1 MPVALANVR
10 SELLPGL
17 FDVRGSYDMIPRQ
30 WDKVFKTHKSNMA
43 VERSTQMAFVALPFL
58 KDEGAATQFDNN
70 AGERFTW
77 AFIHI
82 EVALGY
88 AITRKAI
95 DDLLYKAQFNP
106 TNLKLQEAFA
116 QFKEIQAANILNL
129 GTTIL
134 PQNAGVGDGVA
145 LFSTAH
151 PYDGGT
157 WANTSATPKS
167 LNESTM
173 LADMTN
179 VRTQFVNERGL
190 RILARA
196 RRLIVPPNLEA
207 VAIRLTKTE
216 LRPGTADNDV
226 NAILTLSGGLPE
238 GFIVLDFL
246 TSNFAWF
253 LTTNIEGLIHML
265 RIPYESDMW
274 VDNVTDNLLVK
285 SYERYS
291 FGYND
296 PRAAWGEFPTS

>member
-1 MPVALANVR
+1 MPVALAQIR

-30 WDKVFKTHKSNMA
+30 WDKVFTTHKSNMA
-43 VERSTQMAFVALPFL
+43 VERSTQMAFVALPYL

-77 AFIHI
+77 AFVHI

-88 AITRKAI
+88 SITRKAI
-95 DDLLYKAQFNP
+95 DDNLYKAQFNP

-116 QFKEIQAANILNL
+116 QFKEIQGANILNL
-129 GTTIL
+129 GTTYQSSI
-134 PQNAGVGDGVA
+134 VGDGVS
-145 LFSTAH
+145 LFNVSH

-157 WANTSATPKS
+157 WANTSSVAKS
-167 LNESTM
+167 LNESTL

-190 RILARA
+190 RILSRA
-196 RRLIVPPNLEA
+196 RRLVVPPNLEA
-207 VAIRLTKTE
+207 IAIRLTKTE

-238 GFIVLDFL
+238 GHIVLDFL

-253 LTTNIEGLIHML
+253 LTTNIDGLIHML
-265 RIPYESDMW
+265 RIPYESDLW

-285 SYERYS
+285 AYERYS

>member
-1 MPVALANVR
+1 MPVALANIR

-30 WDKVFKTHKSNMA
+30 WDKVFKTHKSSMA
-43 VERSTQMAFVALPFL
+43 IERSTQMAFVALPFL
-58 KDEGAATQFDNN
+58 KSEGAATQFDN
-70 AGERFTW
+70 ASGERFTW
-77 AFIHI
+77 AFVHI

-95 DDLLYKAQFNP
+95 DDSLYKAQFNP

-116 QFKEIQAANILNL
+116 QFKEIQGANVLNN
-129 GTTIL
+129 GTTYT
-134 PQNAGVGDGVA
+134 AATVGDGVA

-157 WANTSATPKS
+157 WANTSTVAKS
-167 LNESTM
+167 LNEATL

-190 RILARA
+190 RIMSRA
-196 RRLIVPPNLEA
+196 RRLVVPPNLEGI
-207 VAIRLTKTE
+207 AIRLTKTE

-226 NAILTLSGGLPE
+226 NAILSLSGGLPE
-238 GFIVLDFL
+238 GCLVMDFL

-253 LTTNIEGLIHML
+253 LTTNIDGLIHMM

-285 SYERYS
+285 AYERYS
-291 FGYND
+291 FGFND

>member
-1 MPVALANVR
+1 MAIALANIR

-30 WDKVFKTHKSNMA
+30 WDKVFTTHTSRMA
-43 VERSTQMAFVALPFL
+43 VERSTQMAFTGLPYL
-58 KDEGAATQFDNN
+58 KSEGAATQFDNA

-77 AFIHI
+77 AFVHI

-95 DDLLYKAQFNP
+95 DDNLYKQQFNP

-116 QFKEIQAANILNL
+116 QFKEVQAATVLNT
-129 GTTIL
+129 GTTYNSNQI
-134 PQNAGVGDGVA
+134 GDGVA
-145 LFSTAH
+145 FFSTAH

-157 WANTSATPKS
+157 WANTSTTAKS
-167 LNESTM
+167 LNESTL
-173 LADMTN
+173 LANMTN

-190 RILARA
+190 RILSRA
-196 RRLIVPPNLEA
+196 RRLVVPPNLEG

-226 NAILTLSGGLPE
+226 NAILTMSGGLPE
-238 GFIVLDFL
+238 GHIVLDFL

-253 LTTNIEGLIHML
+253 LTTNIEGMIHML

-285 SYERYS
+285 AYERYS
-291 FGYND
+291 FGIND
-296 PRAAWGEFPTS
+296 PRSAWGEFPTS

>member
-1 MPVALANVR
+1 MPIALANLR

-30 WDKVFKTHKSNMA
+30 WDKVFKTHTSKMA
-43 VERSTQMAFVALPFL
+43 VERSTQMAFMGLPFL
-58 KDEGAATQFDNN
+58 KDEGAATQFDNQ
-70 AGERFTW
+70 AGERWTW
-77 AFIHI
+77 AFNHF

-95 DDLLYKAQFNP
+95 ADNLYKAQFNP
-106 TNLKLQEAFA
+106 TNLKLQEVFA
-116 QFKEIQAANILNL
+116 QFKEIQCASVLNL
-129 GTTIL
+129 ATTVNTALI
-134 PQNAGVGDGVA
+134 GDGVA
-145 LFSTAH
+145 LASTAH
-151 PYDGGT
+151 PFDGGT
-157 WANTSATPKS
+157 WANTSTVPKS
-167 LNESTM
+167 LSEQSLLTN
-173 LADMTN
+173 MTN
-179 VRTQFVNERGL
+179 IRGFVNERGVK
-190 RILARA
+190 ILARG
-196 RRLIVPPNLEA
+196 RLLIVPKELEA

-238 GFIVLDFL
+238 GFIVMDFL

-274 VDNVTDNLLVK
+274 VDNITDNLLVK

-291 FGYND
+291 FGDND
-296 PRAAWGEFPTS
+296 PRAAWGEFPTA

>member
-1 MPVALANVR
+1 MPVSLANIR

-30 WDKVFKTHKSNMA
+30 WDKVFVTHESKMA
-43 VERSTQMAFVALPFL
+43 VERSTQMAFVALPYL

-70 AGERFTW
+70 AGERYTW
-77 AFIHI
+77 AFIHA

-95 DDLLYKAQFNP
+95 DDNLYKAQFQP
-106 TNLKLQEAFA
+106 TNLKLAESFA
-116 QFKEIQAANILNL
+116 QFKEIQAANVLNN
-129 GTTIL
+129 GNVV
-134 PQNAGVGDGVA
+134 NAASIGDGVA

-157 WANTSATPKS
+157 WANTSTVAKA
-167 LNESTM
+167 LNESTL

-190 RILARA
+190 RILSRA
-196 RRLIVPPNLEA
+196 RRLVVPPNLEA
-207 VAIRLTKTE
+207 VAIRLTKTQ

-226 NAILTLSGGLPE
+226 NAILSLSGGLPE
-238 GFIVLDFL
+238 GYIVLDFL

-253 LTTNIEGLIHML
+253 LTTNIDGLIHML
-265 RIPYESDMW
+265 RMPYESDMS
-274 VDNVTDNLLVK
+274 VDFVTDNLLVK
-285 SYERYS
+285 AYERYS

-296 PRAAWGEFPTS
+296 PRAAWGEFPVS

>member
-1 MPVALANVR
+1 MPVALAQVR

-77 AFIHI
+77 AFVHI

-95 DDLLYKAQFNP
+95 DDLIYKAQFNP

-116 QFKEIQAANILNL
+116 QFKEIQGANILNL
-129 GTTIL
+129 GTTYI
-134 PQNAGVGDGVA
+134 ASIVGDGVA
-145 LFSTAH
+145 LFSTSH

-157 WANTSATPKS
+157 WANTSSVAKS
-167 LNESTM
+167 LNESTL
-173 LADMTN
+173 LANMTN

-196 RRLIVPPNLEA
+196 RKLIIPPNLEGI
-207 VAIRLTKTE
+207 AIRLTKTE

-226 NAILTLSGGLPE
+226 NAILSLSGGLPE

-253 LTTNIEGLIHML
+253 LSTNIEGLIHML

-274 VDNVTDNLLVK
+274 VDNVTDNVLVK
-285 SYERYS
+285 AYERYS

>member
-1 MPVALANVR
+1 MPIALASIR

-17 FDVRGSYDMIPRQ
+17 FDVRGSYEMIPRQ

-43 VERSTQMAFVALPFL
+43 VERSTQMAFVGLPFL

-77 AFIHI
+77 AFVHI
-82 EVALGY
+82 EVDLGY

-95 DDLLYKAQFNP
+95 DDNLYKAQFNP

-116 QFKEIQAANILNL
+116 QFKDIQGANVLNL
-129 GTTIL
+129 GNVYNSSQI
-134 PQNAGVGDGVA
+134 GDGVA

-151 PYDGGT
+151 PWDQGT

-167 LNESTM
+167 LNEASL
-173 LADMTN
+173 LANMAN
-179 VRTQFVNERGL
+179 VRTNFINERGL
-190 RILARA
+190 KVLARA
-196 RRLIVPPNLEA
+196 RRLIAPVALEPTC
-207 VAIRLTKTE
+207 IRLTKTE

-226 NAILTLSGGLPE
+226 NAILTTSGGLPE
-238 GFIVLDFL
+238 GFLIMDFL

-253 LTTNIEGLIHML
+253 LTTNIEGLIHMM

-274 VDNVTDNLLVK
+274 VDNITDNLLVK
-285 SYERYS
+285 AYERYS

-296 PRAAWGEFPTS
+296 PRAAWGEFATS

>member
-1 MPVALANVR
+1 MPIALANIR

-30 WDKVFKTHKSNMA
+30 WDKVFTTHKSNMA
-43 VERSTQMAFVALPFL
+43 VERSTQMAFMALPYL
-58 KDEGAATQFDNN
+58 KDEGAATQFDNA
-70 AGERFTW
+70 AGERYTW
-77 AFIHI
+77 AFVHI

-95 DDLLYKAQFNP
+95 DDNLYKNQFNP
-106 TNLKLQEAFA
+106 TNLKLQESFA
-116 QFKEIQAANILNL
+116 QFKEIQGANILNL
-129 GTTIL
+129 GNVYQTSII
-134 PQNAGVGDGVA
+134 GDGVA

-157 WANTSATPKS
+157 WANTSTTPKS
-167 LNESTM
+167 LNESTL

-190 RILARA
+190 RILSRA
-196 RRLIVPPNLEA
+196 KRLVVPPNLEPI
-207 VAIRLTKTE
+207 AIRLTKTE

-226 NAILTLSGGLPE
+226 NAILTLSGGLTE
-238 GFIVLDFL
+238 GFIVMDYL

-253 LTTNIEGLIHML
+253 LTTNIEGLIHMT

-285 SYERYS
+285 GYERYS

>member
-1 MPVALANVR
+1 MPIALASIR

-17 FDVRGSYDMIPRQ
+17 FDVRGSYEMIPRQ
-30 WDKVFKTHKSNMA
+30 WDKVFKTHKSAMA

-77 AFIHI
+77 AFVHI

-95 DDLLYKAQFNP
+95 DDNLYKAQFNP

-116 QFKEIQAANILNL
+116 QFKEIQAANVLNL
-129 GTTIL
+129 GNVYNSSQI
-134 PQNAGVGDGVA
+134 GDGVA

-151 PYDGGT
+151 PWDQGT
-157 WANTSATPKS
+157 WANTSSTAKS
-167 LNESTM
+167 LNETSL
-173 LADMTN
+173 LAVMAN
-179 VRTQFVNERGL
+179 IRSNFVNERGL
-190 RILARA
+190 KILARA
-196 RRLIVPPNLEA
+196 RRLIVPVNLQP
-207 VAIRLTKTE
+207 VAIRLLKTE

-226 NAILTLSGGLPE
+226 NAILTTSGGLPE
-238 GFIVLDFL
+238 GFLVMDFL

-253 LTTNIEGLIHML
+253 VTTNIEGLIHMM

-274 VDNVTDNLLVK
+274 VDNITDNLLVK
-285 SYERYS
+285 AYERYS

-296 PRAAWGEFPTS
+296 PRAAWGEYPTS

>member
-1 MPVALANVR
+1 MPIALANIR

-30 WDKVFKTHKSNMA
+30 WDKVFKTHKSSMA
-43 VERSTQMAFVALPFL
+43 VERSTQMAFVALPYL
-58 KDEGAATQFDNN
+58 KEEGAATQFDNA

-77 AFIHI
+77 AFVHI

-95 DDLLYKAQFNP
+95 DDNLYKAQFNP

-129 GTTIL
+129 GTTYNSAQI
-134 PQNAGVGDGVA
+134 GDGVA
-145 LFSTAH
+145 LFSTSH

-157 WANTSATPKS
+157 WANTSSVPKS
-167 LNESTM
+167 LNESTL
-173 LADMTN
+173 LANMTN

-196 RRLIVPPNLEA
+196 RRLVVPPNLEGI
-207 VAIRLTKTE
+207 AIRLTKTE

-238 GFIVLDFL
+238 GFIVMDFL

-285 SYERYS
+285 AYERYS
-291 FGYND
+291 FGDND
-296 PRAAWGEFPTS
+296 PRAAWGEFPTA

>member
-1 MPVALANVR
+1 MPVALANIR

-30 WDKVFKTHKSNMA
+30 WDKVFRTHQSEMA

-70 AGERFTW
+70 AGERWTW
-77 AFIHI
+77 AFVHV

-95 DDLLYKAQFNP
+95 DDNLYKAQFNP

-116 QFKEIQAANILNL
+116 QFKEIQAANIFNT
-129 GTTIL
+129 GQTF
-134 PQNAGVGDGVA
+134 NAVQIGDGQA
-145 LFSTAH
+145 FFSTAH

-157 WANTSATPKS
+157 WANTSTTPKS
-167 LNESTM
+167 LNESTL
-173 LADMTN
+173 LANMTN

-190 RILARA
+190 RVLSRA
-196 RRLIVPPNLEA
+196 RRLVVPPNLEA
-207 VAIRLTKTE
+207 IAIRLTKTE

-238 GFIVLDFL
+238 GFIVMDFL

-274 VDNVTDNLLVK
+274 VDNITDNLLVK
-285 SYERYS
+285 AYERYS
-291 FGYND
+291 FGIND
-296 PRAAWGEFPTS
+296 PRSAWGEFPTS

>member
-1 MPVALANVR
+1 MPVSLANIR

-30 WDKVFKTHKSNMA
+30 WDKVFTTHQSKMA
-43 VERSTQMAFVALPFL
+43 VERSTQMAFLALPYL

-70 AGERFTW
+70 AGERYTW
-77 AFIHI
+77 AFIHLEI
-82 EVALGY
+82 ALGY

-95 DDLLYKAQFNP
+95 DDNLYKSQFQP
-106 TNLKLQEAFA
+106 TNLKLAESFA
-116 QFKEIQAANILNL
+116 QFKEIQAANVLNL
-129 GTTIL
+129 GTTYNSASI
-134 PQNAGVGDGVA
+134 GDGVA

-157 WANTSATPKS
+157 WANTSSVPKT
-167 LNESTM
+167 LNESTL
-173 LADMTN
+173 LANMTN

-190 RILARA
+190 RILSRA
-196 RRLIVPPNLEA
+196 RRLVVPPNLEA
-207 VAIRLTKTE
+207 VAIRLTKTQ

-238 GFIVLDFL
+238 GYIVLDFL

-285 SYERYS
+285 AYERYS

-296 PRAAWGEFPTS
+296 PRAAWGEFPSS

>member
-1 MPVALANVR
+1 LPVALANIR

-30 WDKVFKTHKSNMA
+30 WDRVFKTHKSNMA
-43 VERSTQMAFVALPFL
+43 VERSTQMAFVGLPFL

-70 AGERFTW
+70 SGERFTW
-77 AFIHI
+77 AFVHI

-95 DDLLYKAQFNP
+95 DDNLYKAQFNP

-116 QFKEIQAANILNL
+116 QFKEIQGANVLNL
-129 GTTIL
+129 GNVYNSAQI
-134 PQNAGVGDGVA
+134 GDGVA

-157 WANTSATPKS
+157 WANTSTVPKS
-167 LNESTM
+167 LNESGL

-179 VRTQFVNERGL
+179 VRTNFVNERGL
-190 RILARA
+190 RILSRA
-196 RRLIVPPNLEA
+196 RRLVVPTGLEA
-207 VAIRLTKTE
+207 VAIRLCKTE
-216 LRPGTADNDV
+216 LRPGTAQNDV

-238 GFIVLDFL
+238 GFVVLDFL
-246 TSNFAWF
+246 TSAFAWF

-265 RIPYESDMW
+265 RIPYESDLW
-274 VDNVTDNLLVK
+274 VDNITDNLLVK
-285 SYERYS
+285 AYERYS
-291 FGYND
+291 FGFND

>member
-1 MPVALANVR
+1 MPIALANIR
-10 SELLPGL
+10 NELLPGL

-30 WDKVFKTHKSNMA
+30 WDKVFKVRKSSMA
-43 VERSTQMAFVALPFL
+43 VERSTQMAFTSLPFL

-77 AFIHI
+77 AFVHI

-95 DDLLYKAQFNP
+95 ADNLYKTQFNP

-116 QFKEIQAANILNL
+116 QFKEIQAANVLNL
-129 GTTIL
+129 GTTY
-134 PQNAGVGDGVA
+134 NAGIIGDGVA
-145 LFSTAH
+145 LFSVSH

-157 WANTSATPKS
+157 WANTSSVPKS
-167 LNESTM
+167 LNEATL
-173 LADMTN
+173 LANMSN

-196 RRLIVPPNLEA
+196 RRLVVPPNLEGI
-207 VAIRLTKTE
+207 AIRLTKTE

-238 GFIVLDFL
+238 GFIVMDFL

-253 LTTNIEGLIHML
+253 LTTNIDGLIHML
-265 RIPYESDMW
+265 REPYESEMW
-274 VDNVTDNLLVK
+274 CDNLTDNLLVK
-285 SYERYS
+285 AYERYS

>member
-1 MPVALANVR
+1 MPVSLASIR

-30 WDKVFKTHKSNMA
+30 WDKVFKTHKSAMA
-43 VERSTQMAFVALPFL
+43 VERSTQMAFVALPYL
-58 KDEGAATQFDNN
+58 KDEGAATQFDNQ

-77 AFIHI
+77 AFVHI

-95 DDLLYKAQFNP
+95 DDNLYKAQFNP

-116 QFKEIQAANILNL
+116 QFKEIQAANIFNL
-129 GTTIL
+129 GTTYVAS
-134 PQNAGVGDGVA
+134 QVGDGVA
-145 LFSTAH
+145 FFSTAH

-157 WANTSATPKS
+157 WANTSTVPKS
-167 LNESTM
+167 LNESTL

-179 VRTQFVNERGL
+179 VRAQFVNERGL

-226 NAILTLSGGLPE
+226 NAILSLSGGLPE

-274 VDNVTDNLLVK
+274 VDNITDNLLVK
-285 SYERYS
+285 AYERYS
-291 FGYND
+291 FGIND
-296 PRAAWGEFPTS
+296 PRAAWGEFPTA

>member
-1 MPVALANVR
+1 
-10 SELLPGL
+10 
-17 FDVRGSYDMIPRQ
+17 MIPRQ
-30 WDKVFKTHKSNMA
+30 WDKVFKTRKSAMA
-43 VERSTQMAFVALPFL
+43 VERSTQMAFVALPYL

-77 AFIHI
+77 AFVHI

-95 DDLLYKAQFNP
+95 DDNLYKAQFNP

-116 QFKEIQAANILNL
+116 QFKEIQAANIFNT
-129 GTTIL
+129 GTTYNS
-134 PQNAGVGDGVA
+134 QQVGDGVA
-145 LFSTAH
+145 FFSTAH

-157 WANTSATPKS
+157 WANTSSVPKS
-167 LNESTM
+167 LNESTL

-179 VRTQFVNERGL
+179 VRAQFVNERGL

-196 RRLIVPPNLEA
+196 RKLIVPPNLEA
-207 VAIRLTKTE
+207 IAIRLTKTE

-226 NAILTLSGGLPE
+226 NAILSLSGGLPE

-253 LTTNIEGLIHML
+253 LPTNIEGPIPLL
-265 RIPYESDMW
+265 PIPYETHIC
-274 VDNVTDNLLVK
+274 VDNLTDNLL
-285 SYERYS
+285 
-291 FGYND
+291 FN
-296 PRAAWGEFPTS
+296 TS

>member
-1 MPVALANVR
+1 MPVSLAQIR

-30 WDKVFKTHKSNMA
+30 WGDVFATHNSNMA
-43 VERSTQMAFVALPFL
+43 VERSTQMAFMGLPQL
-58 KDEGAATQFDNN
+58 KDEGAQTAFDNA

-77 AFIHI
+77 NFVHS

-95 DDLLYKAQFNP
+95 DDNLYKAQFNP

-116 QFKEIQAANILNL
+116 QFKEIQAANVFNL
-129 GTTIL
+129 GQTFNSI
-134 PQNAGVGDGVA
+134 QGGDGVA
-145 LFSTAH
+145 FFATNHAF
-151 PYDGGT
+151 DQGT
-157 WANTSATPKS
+157 WANTSSTPKA
-167 LNESTM
+167 LNESTL
-173 LADMTN
+173 LADMAN

-196 RRLIVPPNLEA
+196 RKLIVPPNLEA
-207 VAIRLTKTE
+207 VAIRLLKTE

-226 NAILTLSGGLPE
+226 NAILTLSGGLPK
-238 GFIVLDFL
+238 GFLVMDFL

-253 LTTNIEGLIHML
+253 LTTNVDGLIHML

-285 SYERYS
+285 AYERYS
-291 FGYND
+291 FGIND

>member
-1 MPVALANVR
+1 MPVALANIR

-30 WDKVFKTHKSNMA
+30 WDKVFKTHKSSMA
-43 VERSTQMAFVALPFL
+43 VERSTQMAFVALPYL
-58 KDEGAATQFDNN
+58 KDEGAATQFDNA
-70 AGERFTW
+70 AGERYTW
-77 AFIHI
+77 AFVHI

-116 QFKEIQAANILNL
+116 QFKEIQAANIFNL
-129 GTTIL
+129 GTTYNSS
-134 PQNAGVGDGVA
+134 QVGDGVA
-145 LFSTAH
+145 FFSAVH
-151 PYDGGT
+151 PFDGGT
-157 WANTSATPKS
+157 WANTSSTPKS
-167 LNESTM
+167 LNEATL

-179 VRTQFVNERGL
+179 VRVQFVNERGL

-196 RRLIVPPNLEA
+196 RRLVVPPNLEGI
-207 VAIRLTKTE
+207 AIRLTKTE

-226 NAILTLSGGLPE
+226 NAILSLSGGLPE
-238 GFIVLDFL
+238 GHIVLDFL

-285 SYERYS
+285 AYERYS
-291 FGYND
+291 FGIND
-296 PRAAWGEFPTS
+296 PRAAWGEFPTA

>member
-1 MPVALANVR
+1 MPVSLANIR

-58 KDEGAATQFDNN
+58 KDEGAATNFDNA

-77 AFIHI
+77 AFIHV

-88 AITRKAI
+88 AITRKVI
-95 DDLLYKAQFNP
+95 DDNLYKAQFNP

-129 GTTIL
+129 GTTYNSSQI
-134 PQNAGVGDGVA
+134 GDGVA
-145 LFSTAH
+145 FFATNH
-151 PYDGGT
+151 PYDTGT
-157 WANTSATPKS
+157 WANTSTTPKS
-167 LNESTM
+167 LNESTL
-173 LADMTN
+173 LANMTN

-196 RRLIVPPNLEA
+196 RRLVVPTNLEA
-207 VAIRLTKTE
+207 IAIRLTKTE

-238 GFIVLDFL
+238 GYIVLDFL

-274 VDNVTDNLLVK
+274 VDNITDNLLVK
-285 SYERYS
+285 AYERYC
-291 FGYND
+291 FGIND
-296 PRAAWGEFPTS
+296 PRAAWGEFPTA

>member
-1 MPVALANVR
+1 
-10 SELLPGL
+10 
-17 FDVRGSYDMIPRQ
+17 
-30 WDKVFKTHKSNMA
+30 MA
-43 VERSTQMAFVALPFL
+43 VERSTQMAFVALPYL

-95 DDLLYKAQFNP
+95 DDNLYRAQFNP

-116 QFKEIQAANILNL
+116 QFKEIQAANIFNL
-129 GTTIL
+129 GTTFN
-134 PQNAGVGDGVA
+134 PSQVGDGVA
-145 LFSTAH
+145 FFSTAH

-157 WANTSATPKS
+157 WANTSSTPKS
-167 LNESTM
+167 LNESTL
-173 LADMTN
+173 LANMTN
-179 VRTQFVNERGL
+179 VRVQFVNERGL

-196 RRLIVPPNLEA
+196 RKMVVPPNLEA

-226 NAILTLSGGLPE
+226 NAILSLSGGLPE

-274 VDNVTDNLLVK
+274 VDNITDNLLVK
-285 SYERYS
+285 AYERYS
-291 FGYND
+291 FGIND